1 MTDREP
7 TSHERMSGES
17 WDDSYIG
24 GPAPWDIAAPQPAI
38 ARLVARHAL
47 AGPVLDAGC
56 GVGDNA
62 LAIAESGIAVLGFD
76 VAETALEIARAKA
89 AQRGLDVEFIA
100 ADALAL
106 ERLGRTFETVV
117 DSGLF
122 HTFDAGERR
131 RYARSLAGVTKAGA
145 KLYIVA
151 FGDEGDERGPH
162 PISRR
167 DIASAFDVKSAW
179 NVIAIEAERVMT
191 RFHGDAG
198 VAGWLIT
205 AERRSATPAPAALR
219 TDRTAD

>member
-1 MTDREP
+1 MTHREP

-17 WDDSYIG
+17 WDGSYIG
-24 GPAPWDIAAPQPAI
+24 GPAPWDIAAAQPAI
-38 ARLVARHAL
+38 ARLLARHAL

-62 LAIAESGIAVLGFD
+62 LAIAETGVAVVGCD
-76 VAETALEIARAKA
+76 VAETALEMARVKA
-89 AQRGLDVEFIA
+89 AQRGLDVEFVA

-106 ERLGRTFETVV
+106 ERLERTFETVV

-122 HTFDAGERR
+122 HTFDAAERR
-131 RYARSLAGVTKAGA
+131 RYARSLAGVTNPGA
-145 KLYIVA
+145 MLYVLA

-162 PISRR
+162 PVSRG
-167 DIASAFDVKSAW
+167 DIASAFDVQSGW
-179 NVIAIEAERVMT
+179 NVIAIELERVMT

-205 AERRSATPAPAALR
+205 AERR
-219 TDRTAD
+219 

>member
-7 TSHERMSGES
+7 TSHERVSGES
-17 WDDSYIG
+17 WDRSYIG
-24 GPAPWDIAAPQPAI
+24 GPAPWDIGAPQPAI

-47 AGPVLDAGC
+47 AGPLLDAGC

-62 LAIAESGIAVLGFD
+62 LAIARTGVAVLGFD
-76 VAETALEIARAKA
+76 VAETALEMARAKA
-89 AQRGLDVEFIA
+89 ADGGLEVEFIA

-122 HTFDAGERR
+122 HTFDAAERR
-131 RYARSLAGVTKAGA
+131 RYACSLAGVTKPGA
-145 KLYIVA
+145 MLYVLA
-151 FGDEGDERGPH
+151 FGDEGDGRGPH
-162 PISRR
+162 PVSRS
-167 DIASAFDVKSAW
+167 DIASAFDAGTGWS
-179 NVIAIEAERVMT
+179 VIAIEPERVMT

-205 AERRSATPAPAALR
+205 ARRCEATPEPALLR

>member
-17 WDDSYIG
+17 WDRSYIG

-38 ARLVARHAL
+38 ARLIARRPL

-56 GVGDNA
+56 GAGDNA
-62 LAIAESGIAVLGFD
+62 LAIAHTGVAVLGFD
-76 VAETALEIARAKA
+76 VAETALQIARAKA
-89 AQRGLDVEFIA
+89 ARRGLDVEFVA

-106 ERLGRTFETVV
+106 ERLGRTFQTVV

-131 RYARSLAGVTKAGA
+131 RYARSLALVTKPGA
-145 KLYIVA
+145 ILYVLA
-151 FGDEGDERGPH
+151 FGDEGDDRGPH
-162 PISRR
+162 PVSRD
-167 DIASAFDVKSAW
+167 DIASAFDAESGW
-179 NVIAIEAERVMT
+179 DVIAIESERLMT

-205 AERRSATPAPAALR
+205 AERR
-219 TDRTAD
+219 